1 MRTSEWEER
10 AYVRGDDVA
19 VTYGMFGQTHGHQK
33 VIKYC
38 IIMGLGAMPCIGEEH
53 STSTVVV
60 VSS

>member
-1 MRTSEWEER
+1 MFEE
-10 AYVRGDDVA
+10 
-19 VTYGMFGQTHGHQK
+19 TMSQLPYGMFGQTHGHQK